1 MECLLL
7 KEEYNASFT
16 LAGTVYTVH
25 IPQDGLVYVSSIPGK
40 GADSIVVEYGD
51 YNGLIVPVSMC
62 RAIPEDDE
70 IVYDAPVEKRICMDW
85 DSNCP
90 YQLSVKANDTIRIF
104 RENEDYYYGSIVAED
119 ESKPQRAGWVQ
130 KSLFM

>member
-62 RAIPEDDE
+62 RAIPEDD
-70 IVYDAPVEKRICMDW
+70 VSCMTHLW
-85 DSNCP
+85 
-90 YQLSVKANDTIRIF
+90 
-104 RENEDYYYGSIVAED
+104 
-119 ESKPQRAGWVQ
+119 
-130 KSLFM
+130 KSASAWTGTVTARTNFP

>member
-1 MECLLL
+1 
-7 KEEYNASFT
+7 
-16 LAGTVYTVH
+16 
-25 IPQDGLVYVSSIPGK
+25 
-40 GADSIVVEYGD
+40 
-51 YNGLIVPVSMC
+51 
-62 RAIPEDDE
+62 
-70 IVYDAPVEKRICMDW
+70 MDW

-104 RENEDYYYGSIVAED
+104 RENEDYYYGSIVADD

>member
-7 KEEYNASFT
+7 KEKYNASFT

-90 YQLSVKANDTIRIF
+90 YQLSVKANDTIRHF
-104 RENEDYYYGSIVAED
+104 QG
-119 ESKPQRAGWVQ
+119 K
-130 KSLFM
+130 